1 MIVVDT
7 NVASE
12 LMRPSPAK
20 TVLDWVRGH
29 GGRALCT
36 TAITV
41 AEIGYGI
48 ERLPRGRRREALKV
62 AVAEVFDMFAEQVLP
77 FDAAAAEQYA
87 LVVSHRDG
95 LGLPIDG
102 FDAQIAAICRVRGAA
117 LATRNL
123 ADFRQTGV
131 DLINPWEAGELTV

>member
-12 LMRPSPAK
+12 LMRPSPSAEVR
-20 TVLDWVRGH
+20 TWVRA
-29 GGRALCT
+29 RNARELCT
-36 TAITV
+36 TAVTV
-41 AEIGYGI
+41 AEIRYGI
-48 ERLPRGRRREALKV
+48 ERLPSGRRKEALRAA
-62 AVAEVFDMFAEQVLP
+62 AVEIFGMFGEQVLP
-77 FDAAAAEQYA
+77 FDAAAAEHYA

-102 FDAQIAAICRVRGAA
+102 FDAQIAAICRARGAA

-123 ADFRQTGV
+123 ADFRETGV
-131 DLINPWEAGELTV
+131 DVIDPWHSGS